1 MAERLSETTLSRSC
15 VLHNLNYN
23 IIVQRNIIRDGAVSR
38 TVMRDDLSVPP
49 TFVLKFYLYK
59 GTLAQGFIV
68 PITVEYVLWRG
79 LSFSELGVLGSIFMV
94 TWVASEVPTGYL
106 GDRFGRKRLLFV
118 SSGGTALVV
127 FSLAWIGSFGA
138 FALAYVGWA
147 LAVSLRSGVGSAW
160 MYDLLKERLDEDA
173 YARVTGRG
181 NAMFLGVS
189 AVTAIAGAQLAT
201 LDWQYPFIANAALLS
216 LGMVVL
222 YSMPASGRF
231 GEADTGEDAE
241 DVLTPR
247 ETVAG
252 VWQVVARS
260 PLRWF
265 VLYTA
270 LFFGFVEVAGTFTQP
285 VSTEIGITIGG
296 LGWLYAGFNLV
307 SAVASFGV
315 GRIKETVG
323 IRAYFVSAPVGI
335 GILFGALAFVPIL
348 AIPAFF
354 LVRAARAVANPLK
367 RQYVNDRIG
376 STDRATVL
384 SAATMVAGLAGGA
397 TRFAGGFVA
406 DVIGPILM
414 LATFATGLLVLT
426 LAMLLAVSPFGRRA
440 AGTEPLVQSAGNPAD
455 D

>member
-1 MAERLSETTLSRSC
+1 MK
-15 VLHNLNYN
+15 Y
-23 IIVQRNIIRDGAVSR
+23 
-38 TVMRDDLSVPP
+38 DLSVPP
-49 TFVLKFYLYK
+49 RFVLKFYLYK

-79 LSFSELGVLGSIFMV
+79 LSFSELGILGSIFMV

-106 GDRFGRKRLLFV
+106 GDRFGRKRLLLV
-118 SSGGTALVV
+118 SSAFTAGVV
-127 FSLAWIGSFGA
+127 FSLAWLESFGA

-160 MYDLLKERLDEDA
+160 MYDLLKERLDEDE
-173 YARVTGRG
+173 YARVSGRG

-189 AVTAIAGAQLAT
+189 AVTAIIGAQLAT
-201 LDWQYPFIANAALLS
+201 LDWRYPFLANAALLS
-216 LGMVVL
+216 LGIFVL
-222 YSMPASGRF
+222 YSMPASGRV
-231 GEADTGEDAE
+231 GEADTEDDE
-241 DVLTPR
+241 SDIVSPR
-247 ETVAG
+247 ETLAG
-252 VWQVVARS
+252 VWRVVVRS

-265 VLYTA
+265 ILYTA
-270 LFFGFVEVAGTFTQP
+270 LFFGFIEVAGTFTQP

-315 GRIKETVG
+315 GRIKDTVG
-323 IRAYFVSAPVGI
+323 IRSYFVVAPVGI
-335 GILFGALAFVPIL
+335 GVLFAALAFVPIL

-354 LVRAARAVANPLK
+354 LARAGRAVANPLK

-384 SAATMVAGLAGGA
+384 SAATMVGGLAGGA
-397 TRFAGGFVA
+397 TRLTGGFVA
-406 DVIGPILM
+406 DVVGPVMM
-414 LATFATGLLVLT
+414 LAIYASGLLVVS
-426 LAMLLAVSPFGRRA
+426 LAMLLAVSPFGQTGSDA
-440 AGTEPLVQSAGNPAD
+440 ESLLQTTGLPAD